1 MKILNPFVLISF
13 VIYVALFSAENSVF
27 CKQIERQKQKASNKQ
42 PNNKEIFRSMRNNS
56 TLISKNKN
64 MNSNFYSILGRFG
77 KKRSIS

>member
-27 CKQIERQKQKASNKQ
+27 CKQIERKQKASNKK
-42 PNNKEIFRSMRNNS
+42 PNNKEMFRSMRNNS

-64 MNSNFYSILGRFG
+64 LNSNFYSILGRFG

>member
-27 CKQIERQKQKASNKQ
+27 CKQIKRKQKASNKQ